1 MVRMVFDTG
10 YIYVYILYINQLI
23 KLYYYGWLMMNQ
35 YFSMVNWI
43 TDNKN
48 LNFLMFVIFPHW
60 LVQRMGNLHVGVLL
74 TTPRSSS
81 LEQPLHYCVLYVAV
95 SHSWLMFHV
104 VCPMFFL
111 FRLHNVQ
118 YIWNVQFV
126 HYVPFVY
133 TILQLVLIESS
144 AIFDVIIRTRFMT
157 FLSIQHWE
165 NSRFQQAALKS
176 KMTPPQCIQM
186 KYIFDK
192 RSRMTFLQKQWPI
205 WFSPL

>member
-1 MVRMVFDTG
+1 
-10 YIYVYILYINQLI
+10 
-23 KLYYYGWLMMNQ
+23 MNQ

-43 TDNKN
+43 TDNNN
-48 LNFLMFVIFPHW
+48 LNLLMFVIFPHC

-81 LEQPLHYCVLYVAV
+81 LGQPLHYCVLYVAV
-95 SHSWLMFHV
+95 ILDRCSMLFV
-104 VCPMFFL
+104 RCFFC
-111 FRLHNVQ
+111 FG
-118 YIWNVQFV
+118 YTMYSTSEMYWNVQFV

-176 KMTPPQCIQM
+176 KMTPPQRIQM